1 MATCKRLI
9 TRQRG
14 KRKPPDKSIQFRFMN
29 GWHYRDLG
37 RVAAVWVLQPDFLG
51 ANMNGP
57 IASPHRTVSDFFGR
71 R

>member
-1 MATCKRLI
+1 MRLI
-9 TRQRG
+9 TRERG
-14 KRKPPDKSIQFRFMN
+14 KRKPPFPSIDFRFMN

-51 ANMNGP
+51 ADMKGP
-57 IASPHRTVSDFFGR
+57 IASPRREVLDFFGR